1 MSSKRGAG
9 SDLNHENWN
18 DEDDVE
24 EVGEF
29 KKASTDELKRRT
41 IKVAKRRGKIG
52 GGSDSTD
59 TSDTAGDKLAS
70 SSVFSGFGG
79 FGKFDSKPSSS
90 PFSFL
95 SAGSTPFSAAPAAP
109 KSNTP
114 ITDKGMNGGG
124 GAYKLMPPVTQ
135 FASTS
140 AWPTAPTV
148 DKAPAYSK
156 LKGLNQSV
164 SAWIVKKI
172 AENPLCILTP
182 IFDDYSKY
190 LKEIETENST
200 NTTTMTTTVAKSA
213 TDNIDDNAAVAVAN
227 KAGNFSFSS
236 SASSSFAIATTPTI
250 SAAAVTIPPA
260 TTTSSFCFGLS
271 SAAKPSDAAAAAT
284 KPSISLF
291 GAVPS
296 TSSSTG
302 FSFGGALSTPFTFA
316 HVKKPDD
323 TAGSSSSAGPSSSA
337 GATADDETDEPP
349 KHEFTA
355 VVEED
360 SLYSKRCK
368 VFVKVAGEYVERG
381 VGMMYIKSVEDGA
394 KTQLL
399 VRADTNLGN
408 VLLNIRLSEGVPAN
422 RMGKN
427 NVMLMCIP
435 TPESKPPPCAVLVRV
450 KTSDEADE
458 LLDHINKHKK

>member
-9 SDLNHENWN
+9 SDLNHDNWD

-29 KKASTDELKRRT
+29 KKASTEELKRRT

-52 GGSDSTD
+52 CGSDSTD
-59 TSDTAGDKLAS
+59 IAGDKLAS

-79 FGKFDSKPSSS
+79 FGKIDSKPSSS

-95 SAGSTPFSAAPAAP
+95 SAGSTPFSAAPAAT

-114 ITDKGMNGGG
+114 ITDKGMNGG
-124 GAYKLMPPVTQ
+124 ANKLMPPVTQ

-140 AWPTAPTV
+140 AWPSAPTV
-148 DKAPAYSK
+148 DKAPAYAK

-190 LKEIETENST
+190 LKEIENST

-236 SASSSFAIATTPTI
+236 SASSSFAIATTPTS
-250 SAAAVTIPPA
+250 SAAAFTIPPA

-291 GAVPS
+291 GAAPS

-337 GATADDETDEPP
+337 GATADEETDEPP
-349 KHEFTA
+349 KNEFTA

-435 TPESKPPPCAVLVRV
+435 TPDSKPPPCAVLVRV